1 MKPPPGLTR
10 TSTEQ
15 EKLDTALAAKP
26 GDYVPRTHLKD
37 GGKPRY
43 TNRLIFEASPYL
55 LQHAH
60 NPVDWWPWGDAALA
74 EAKRRDVPIF
84 LSAGYATCHWCHVM
98 EEESFDNEEV
108 ADLLNKNFVAVKLD
122 REQRPDV
129 DQVYI
134 TATSLQHRHAGWPNS
149 VWMLPDGRPFH
160 TGTYFRKPHFMQVLN
175 AIAHQWSGD
184 KRTEFE
190 RFAASLSEAVNTAL
204 SRPKPEADVSNAAS
218 DAAEHLAQ
226 TYNPVNGGFSTG
238 QQFPHEGNILFLL
251 DRYRRTGDADIL
263 EIATNS
269 LEHMTA
275 GGFHDHVGGG
285 FHRYT
290 VDENWRTPHF
300 EKMLYNQALLIRCY
314 SEAFELTSNPRFQRT
329 VERLV
334 RYLGRD
340 LSAHDGAFYTAE
352 DADSLDA
359 SGKLEEGAFYVWPP
373 EEARDILADPATV
386 TLLGLTEP
394 PTIEAGPIAHLKPH
408 QDFDA
413 EALDAELER
422 LRLARD
428 SRPRPLRDEKIITG
442 WNGLMIR
449 GLAQAAATFDRPDWR
464 GMAEAAAKSVIE
476 RLETPDGL
484 RRIHG
489 GGIALE
495 QANLSD
501 YVWLAQGCLAIF
513 DAGGADSW
521 RAKAED
527 LTTTALE
534 AFAVDQGRLALTQ
547 DGPLGPVLEL
557 EDGAIPSGESSM
569 LELITDLSQRDGSDV
584 WDARA
589 RMLLNALSG
598 HLAEMPVARLVAV
611 TAAEKLIKG
620 DSGLHRHLQRG
631 RAQVA
636 LRRSAGWILTFNL
649 EQDVYIETAT
659 LKTRGISFDTAL
671 PDTLTG
677 KQALPVTLTEPEIGL
692 NIQLCTDRLCFAT
705 EDVVFRVSP

>member
-1 MKPPPGLTR
+1 
-10 TSTEQ
+10 
-15 EKLDTALAAKP
+15 
-26 GDYVPRTHLKD
+26 
-37 GGKPRY
+37 
-43 TNRLIFEASPYL
+43 
-55 LQHAH
+55 
-60 NPVDWWPWGDAALA
+60 
-74 EAKRRDVPIF
+74 
-84 LSAGYATCHWCHVM
+84 
-98 EEESFDNEEV
+98 
-108 ADLLNKNFVAVKLD
+108 
-122 REQRPDV
+122 
-129 DQVYI
+129 
-134 TATSLQHRHAGWPNS
+134 
-149 VWMLPDGRPFH
+149 
-160 TGTYFRKPHFMQVLN
+160 
-175 AIAHQWSGD
+175 
-184 KRTEFE
+184 
-190 RFAASLSEAVNTAL
+190 
-204 SRPKPEADVSNAAS
+204 
-218 DAAEHLAQ
+218 
-226 TYNPVNGGFSTG
+226 
-238 QQFPHEGNILFLL
+238 
-251 DRYRRTGDADIL
+251 
-263 EIATNS
+263 
-269 LEHMTA
+269 
-275 GGFHDHVGGG
+275 
-285 FHRYT
+285 
-290 VDENWRTPHF
+290 
-300 EKMLYNQALLIRCY
+300 
-314 SEAFELTSNPRFQRT
+314 
-329 VERLV
+329 
-334 RYLGRD
+334 
-340 LSAHDGAFYTAE
+340 
-352 DADSLDA
+352 
-359 SGKLEEGAFYVWPP
+359 
-373 EEARDILADPATV
+373 
-386 TLLGLTEP
+386 
-394 PTIEAGPIAHLKPH
+394 
-408 QDFDA
+408 
-413 EALDAELER
+413 
-422 LRLARD
+422 
-428 SRPRPLRDEKIITG
+428 
-442 WNGLMIR
+442 
-449 GLAQAAATFDRPDWR
+449 
-464 GMAEAAAKSVIE
+464 MAEAAAKSVIE

-659 LKTRGISFDTAL
+659 LKTRGMSFDTAL

>member
-10 TSTEQ
+10 TTTEQ
-15 EKLDTALAAKP
+15 KKLTDALTAKP
-26 GDYVPRTHLKD
+26 EGYVPRTHLKD
-37 GGKPRY
+37 DGEPRY
-43 TNRLIFEASPYL
+43 INRLIFEASPYL

-108 ADLLNKNFVAVKLD
+108 ADLLNQHFVAVKLD

-149 VWMLPDGRPFH
+149 AWLLPDGRPFH

-175 AIAHQWSGD
+175 AIAHQWSGE

-190 RFAASLSEAVNTAL
+190 RFGASLSEAVNTAL
-204 SRPKPEADVSNAAS
+204 SRPKPEADITDSARN
-218 DAAEHLAQ
+218 AAEHLAQ
-226 TYNPVNGGFSTG
+226 TFNPVNGGFSNR

-251 DRYRRTGDADIL
+251 DRYRRTGDAEVLDL
-263 EIATNS
+263 ATRS
-269 LEHMTA
+269 LENMTA

-314 SEAFELTSNPRFQRT
+314 SEAFEVTGNLRFQRT

-334 RYLGRD
+334 QYLARD
-340 LSAHDGAFYTAE
+340 MSAPDGAFYTAE

-359 SGKLEEGAFYVWPP
+359 AGKLEEGAFYVWPP
-373 EEARDILADPATV
+373 EEARAVLADPATV
-386 TLLGLTEP
+386 ALLGLTKP
-394 PTIEAGPIAHLKPH
+394 PTIEAGPIAHLTPH
-408 QDFDA
+408 EHFDA

-449 GLAQAAATFDRPDWR
+449 GLADAAAIFDRPDWR
-464 GMAEAAAKSVIE
+464 TMAEAAANAVLD
-476 RLETPDGL
+476 RLETPEGL
-484 RRIHG
+484 HRIHG
-489 GGIALE
+489 GGAPLE

-501 YVWLAQGCLAIF
+501 YVWLAQGCLAIY
-513 DAGGADSW
+513 DAGGADNW
-521 RAKAED
+521 RGKAQD

-534 AFAVDQGRLALTQ
+534 KFASDRGRLALTQ

-569 LELITDLSQRDGSDV
+569 LELLTDLAHHGSGDV

-589 RMLLNALSG
+589 RVLVNALSG

-611 TAAEKLIKG
+611 TAAEKLTKG
-620 DSGLHRHLQRG
+620 DSGLHRHLQHG
-631 RAQVA
+631 RARLA
-636 LRRSAGWILTFNL
+636 LRRGTGWTLTIAL
-649 EQDVYIETAT
+649 GEDVYIETAT
-659 LKTRGISFDTAL
+659 LKTKGLKIGTKL
-671 PDTLTG
+671 PDILTG
-677 KQALPVTLTEPEIGL
+677 TQSFPVTLTSPAAGL

-705 EDVVFRVSP
+705 EDVVFRVVP

>member
-10 TSTEQ
+10 TPTEQ
-15 EKLDTALAAKP
+15 QELTAALAAKP
-26 GDYVPRTHLKD
+26 DGYVPRTHLKD
-37 GGKPRY
+37 GDGPRY
-43 TNRLIFEASPYL
+43 INRLIFEASPYL

-108 ADLLNKNFVAVKLD
+108 ADLLNRNYVAIKLD

-149 VWMLPDGRPFH
+149 AWLLPDGRPFH
-160 TGTYFRKPHFMQVLN
+160 TGTYFRKPHFMQVLS
-175 AIAHQWSGD
+175 AITHQWSGD
-184 KRTEFE
+184 KRAEFE

-204 SRPKPEADVSNAAS
+204 SRPKPQADITHAARN
-218 DAAEHLAQ
+218 AAEHLAQ
-226 TYNPVNGGFSTG
+226 SFNPVNGGFSNG

-251 DRYRRTGDADIL
+251 DRYRRTGDADVL
-263 EIATNS
+263 EMATHS
-269 LEHMTA
+269 LEEMTA
-275 GGFHDHVGGG
+275 GGFHDQVGGG

-314 SEAFELTSNPRFQRT
+314 SECFELTSNPRFQRT

-334 RYLGRD
+334 QYLARD
-340 LSAHDGAFYTAE
+340 MSAPDGAFYTAE
-352 DADSLDA
+352 DADSLDG

-373 EEARDILADPATV
+373 EEAREVVADPATV
-386 TLLGLTEP
+386 AVLGLNKP
-394 PTIEAGPIAHLKPH
+394 PTIEAGPVPHLTPH
-408 QDFDA
+408 EPYDA
-413 EALDAELER
+413 ETLDAELER
-422 LRLARD
+422 LRVARD

-464 GMAEAAAKSVIE
+464 NMAEAAANAVLD
-476 RLETPDGL
+476 RLESPEGL
-484 RRIHG
+484 HRIHG

-501 YVWLAQGCLAIF
+501 YVWLAQGCLAIH
-513 DAGGADSW
+513 DAGGAETW
-521 RAKAED
+521 HAKAGD
-527 LTTTALE
+527 LAATALE
-534 AFAVDQGRLALTQ
+534 VFAADLGRLALTQ
-547 DGPLGPVLEL
+547 DGPLGPVMEL

-569 LELITDLSQRDGSDV
+569 LELLTDLSKRGGGDV
-584 WDARA
+584 WGARA
-589 RMLLNALSG
+589 HLLLNALSG

-611 TAAEKLIKG
+611 TTAEKLTKG
-620 DSGLHRHLQRG
+620 DSGLQRHLQHG
-631 RAQVA
+631 RARLA
-636 LRRSAGWILTFNL
+636 LRRGAGWTLTITLN
-649 EQDVYIETAT
+649 DGVYIETAS
-659 LKTRGISFDTAL
+659 LKTRGLKFDTPL
-671 PDTLTG
+671 PRELTG
-677 KQALPVTLTEPEIGL
+677 THSLPVKLTGPEIGL

-705 EDVVFRVSP
+705 ENVVFRVFP